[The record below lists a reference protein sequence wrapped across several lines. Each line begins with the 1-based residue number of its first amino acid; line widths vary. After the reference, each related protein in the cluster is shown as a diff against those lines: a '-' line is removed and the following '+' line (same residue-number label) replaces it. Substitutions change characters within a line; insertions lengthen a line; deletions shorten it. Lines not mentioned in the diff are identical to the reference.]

1 MKITTEILLEYI
13 SGKSTQEQSNQIIK
27 WIEDSKDNK
36 NKYLELKLYS
46 ENKYFNPTP
55 KKVDVNSA
63 LSKLNS
69 KIDTSSKQKGKKIA
83 LLFKYAASIAILVS
97 VGLGFYLNNSN
108 KVELVSV
115 VNKTSKPKVII
126 LSDHSKV
133 TLAKGAKLL
142 YPENFKG
149 KLRNV
154 ELKGE
159 AFFNIHRNTKKPFII
174 KALKTNIKVL
184 GTSFKVDAKNK
195 FVEVKVKTGK
205 VQFYET
211 LNPKNSVI
219 LTKNKGA
226 IFSEN
231 SFEQT
236 QISNQDNFKL
246 NTLIFENQ
254 TLEEIINDLN
264 KKFDKNIK
272 INNQAIKKLR
282 LTATYQNIEFEK
294 ILEAISFSLNVK
306 LEKSKSEFT
315 FK

>member
-13 SGKSTQEQSNQIIK
+13 SGKSTQEQSNEIVK
-27 WIEDSKDNK
+27 WIEASLDNK

-46 ENKYFNPTP
+46 ENKYFNPAP
-55 KKVDVNSA
+55 KKIDINSA
-63 LSKLNS
+63 LNKLNT
-69 KIDTSSKQKGKKIA
+69 KIDASSKQKSKKIS
-83 LLFKYAASIAILVS
+83 LIFKYAASIAIIIS
-97 VGLGFYLNNSN
+97 VALGFYLNKTN
-108 KVELVSV
+108 KVQLLSV
-115 VNKTSKPKVII
+115 VNKTQKSKVII
-126 LSDHSKV
+126 LPDHSKV
-133 TLAKGAKLL
+133 SLAKGAKLI

-159 AFFNIHRNTKKPFII
+159 AFFNIHRNTKKPFIV

-205 VQFYET
+205 VQFYES
-211 LNPKNSVI
+211 LNPNNSVV

-226 IFSEN
+226 IFSKNNFKE
-231 SFEQT
+231 T
-236 QISNQDNFKL
+236 KITNQDNFKL
-246 NTLIFENQ
+246 NTIIFENQ
-254 TLEEIINDLN
+254 TLEEVIRDLN
-264 KKFDKNIK
+264 KKFDINIK
-272 INNQAIKKLR
+272 INNSNIKHLK
-282 LTATYQNIEFEK
+282 LTATYQNIEIEK

-306 LEKSKSEFT
+306 LEKSKSEFI